1 MLTSV
6 ARQKHGKEYIT
17 RDGFHFNPKYWQVL
31 LTNIVCQYYKKGLPP
46 LPKPL
51 FETCIGMILGDA
63 PLFKVSRE
71 GGIKFEQGYK
81 QEEFLYDLFDLFS
94 GYTFIRAP
102 GLRIDLHSS
111 RKGLVKSLW
120 FKTFLHPSFTEL
132 YTLFDKAK
140 KKEISEN

>member
-1 MLTSV
+1 
-6 ARQKHGKEYIT
+6 
-17 RDGFHFNPKYWQVL
+17 
-31 LTNIVCQYYKKGLPP
+31 
-46 LPKPL
+46 
-51 FETCIGMILGDA
+51 MILGDA

-140 KKEISEN
+140 KKEISENWIADWLTPRGFAYWVMCHGSLQKGQSQLILHTQILSKAENLLAVKELNQK